1 MFGQTLLLEQAEIAL
16 MQVMNET
23 RQLDIISIVGMPV
36 VVNST
41 LMNCAVVCQRGKIL
55 GIVPKTYLPNY
66 KEFYEQ
72 RWFAPSTAH
81 ADDEMVRICGQHVP
95 VSSDLIFEST
105 DLCFGVEICE
115 DVWATIPP
123 SSHLALKGA
132 DVIFNMSADTE
143 NISKHQY
150 LRSLLAQQSARCLA
164 GYVLL
169 LLDLESLLLMSF
181 LQETLLFMR
190 TEHYWLLP
198 NASHLKN
205 SWLSVKLISNV

>member
-198 NASHLKN
+198 NASHLRN

>member
-1 MFGQTLLLEQAEIAL
+1 

>member
-1 MFGQTLLLEQAEIAL
+1 

-198 NASHLKN
+198 NASHLRN

>member
-1 MFGQTLLLEQAEIAL
+1 
-16 MQVMNET
+16 
-23 RQLDIISIVGMPV
+23 
-36 VVNST
+36 
-41 LMNCAVVCQRGKIL
+41 MNCAVVCQRGKIL